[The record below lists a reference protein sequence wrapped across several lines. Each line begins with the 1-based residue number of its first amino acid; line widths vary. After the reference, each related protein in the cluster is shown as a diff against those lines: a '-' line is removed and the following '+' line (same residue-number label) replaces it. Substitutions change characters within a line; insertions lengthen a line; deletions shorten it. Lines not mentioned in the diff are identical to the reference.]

1 MQAETPQS
9 LGKAEILDGAEI
21 AHEIKREVTAEVAQ
35 LAARHNFHPCLA
47 VVRVGDDAASA
58 VYVGNKVKTSN
69 EIGLISEHH
78 ALPVNTSQTELL
90 MIIHDLNGR
99 DNVDG
104 ILVQLPLPKHLDS
117 IEILEAIAAE
127 KDVDGFHP
135 LNVGRLAQGL
145 DALAPC
151 TPAGVIELLER
162 YEIEMRGKHAV
173 VVGRSNI
180 VGRPMAQ
187 MLLKKDATV
196 TICHIHTENLAHY
209 TAQADILVVAVG
221 KVNLIGGNFIKPGAT
236 VIDVGMNKI
245 SDLNEA
251 KDLFDASELEKRAA
265 IIERKGATLV
275 GDVNQ
280 REAMQI
286 AGHLT
291 PVPGGVGLLTV
302 AMLMKNTV
310 KAAKMRRRV

>member
-1 MQAETPQS
+1 MIAETIRR
-9 LGKAEILDGAEI
+9 KAEILDGAQI
-21 AHEIKREVTAEVAQ
+21 AADIKSEVAEEVAR
-35 LAARHNFHPCLA
+35 LAKKYGFHPCLA
-47 VVRVGDDAASA
+47 VVRVGDDAASE
-58 VYVGNKVKTSN
+58 VYVGNKVKTSH
-69 EIGLISEHH
+69 ELGLISEHH
-78 ALPVNTSQTELL
+78 ALPVNTSQAELL
-90 MIIHDLNGR
+90 AIVHDLNER

-104 ILVQLPLPKHLDS
+104 ILVQLPLPEHLNAT
-117 IEILEAIAAE
+117 EILEAIAPD

-145 DALAPC
+145 EALAPC

-162 YEIEMRGKHAV
+162 YKIKTIGQHAV

-196 TICHIHTENLAHY
+196 TICHIYTENLAHY
-209 TAQADILVVAVG
+209 TRQADILVVAVG
-221 KVNLIGGNFIKPGAT
+221 KINLITREHLKPGAT
-236 VIDVGMNKI
+236 VIDVGMNKVTSI
-245 SDLNEA
+245 EEA
-251 KDLFDASELEKRAA
+251 KNLFDEDELSKRLT
-265 IIERKGATLV
+265 IIAKKGSTLI

-286 AGHLT
+286 SGRIT

-302 AMLMKNTV
+302 AMLMKNTL
-310 KAAKMRRRV
+310 KAAKMRRKLS